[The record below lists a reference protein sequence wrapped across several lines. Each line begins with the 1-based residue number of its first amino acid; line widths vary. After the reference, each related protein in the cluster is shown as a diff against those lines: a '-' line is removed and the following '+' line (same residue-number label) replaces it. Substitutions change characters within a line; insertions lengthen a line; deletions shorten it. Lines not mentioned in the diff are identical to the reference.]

1 MVRESKAII
10 LHVCAYIMMV
20 YLPKTHR
27 HIQYINIHNIFTQ
40 IFTTSVYIQYTQSN
54 TFVFVSVCVN
64 GTVLGKCEI
73 SELSA
78 LGILSVGRAKQIAG
92 WAGEHQQCSSSGCRL
107 DHWANTQ
114 ISAHW
119 EAKCWTLDRLHFF
132 IWMKVSQCVVSFS
145 VYEPDSCDCEIKLL
159 LIKLEHY
166 F

>member
-1 MVRESKAII
+1 MVCESKDII

-40 IFTTSVYIQYTQSN
+40 ILTTSVYIQYTQSN
-54 TFVFVSVCVN
+54 TLMFVSVCEWYSAGKVWN
-64 GTVLGKCEI
+64 RWTV
-73 SELSA
+73 
-78 LGILSVGRAKQIAG
+78 SVRNSQC
-92 WAGEHQQCSSSGCRL
+92 WESQAGEHQQCSSSGCRL

-114 ISAHW
+114 ISANW

-166 F
+166 L